1 MEKCKFCDA
10 QLEEG
15 STVCPGCG
23 KDNAAQQAP
32 VEETPAAETVAEQET
47 AEVEQPA
54 AAEGTADTQPASEA
68 EAAPADQQPENQED
82 KETAPAEQQSEKQE
96 DAKSETPAAKTGL
109 SAGKLALAVAAVV
122 VVIAIVVALVSG
134 GKVKEPAQETPTE
147 ETAAEVQ
154 PTIPAD
160 GNPDDETCKGTYT
173 ITDEAAEA
181 DADKIVAKIGDH
193 TLTNGQLRVF
203 YWQTV
208 TNYLSSN
215 TGSYMMYY
223 VGLDITQPLDT
234 QRCMEDENLTWQ
246 QFFLKEALNAWKN
259 YVVLSE
265 KAAESGMEM
274 EADAKAY
281 LDSIEDNLTQLA
293 QSYGLENAQ
302 ELLKVN
308 LGAGVNIEDFA
319 NFQRL
324 VINGNLYYDDFQAGI
339 NPTAEELDAFFA
351 QHEEDYVASGIT
363 KDGDFVDVRHVLI
376 SPEGG
381 TTDENGTTTYSDAE
395 WEACE
400 TKARELMNSWTLGD
414 RSESSFAALAQ
425 SASQDPGSA
434 SNGGLYQ
441 NVREGQMVPEF
452 NDWCFDEKREPGHS
466 GIVKTDYG
474 YHLMYFVGRTP
485 IWEYYTRQDYI
496 LDKSNAMVQELI
508 GRQSVDVD
516 YGAITLGLVNLAG

>member
-15 STVCPGCG
+15 STICPSCG
-23 KDNAAQQAP
+23 KDNAVQETP
-32 VEETPAAETVAEQET
+32 VEETPATEVVAEQ
-47 AEVEQPA
+47 QPA
-54 AAEGTADTQPASEA
+54 AEEAAAETQQLVEAVSEPEVQQPDEA
-68 EAAPADQQPENQED
+68 EVAAADQP
-82 KETAPAEQQSEKQE
+82 EKQE
-96 DAKSETPAAKTGL
+96 EAKPEAPAPKPGL
-109 SAGKLALAVAAVV
+109 SAGKLALIVAVV
-122 VVIAIVVALVSG
+122 VVLIAVVVALVSG

-147 ETAAEVQ
+147 ATVEEAQ

-173 ITDEAAEA
+173 VTDEAAEA
-181 DADKIVAKIGDH
+181 DAGKVVARMGDH
-193 TLTNGQLRVF
+193 TLTNGQLRAF

-223 VGLDITQPLDT
+223 GALDYTQPLDT

-246 QFFLKEALNAWKN
+246 QFFLKEALQAWQN
-259 YVVLSE
+259 YVALSD

-281 LDSIEDNLTQLA
+281 LDSIEDNLAKLA
-293 QSYGLENAQ
+293 ESYGLADAQ
-302 ELLKVN
+302 ELLKAN
-308 LGAGVNIEDFA
+308 LGAGVNVDDFA
-319 NFQRL
+319 NFQTL
-324 VINGNLYYDDFQAGI
+324 VINGNLYYDDFQSGI
-339 NPTAEELDAFFA
+339 NPTDEELEAFFA
-351 QHEEDYVASGIT
+351 QHEEDYTTSGIT

-381 TTDENGTTTYSDAE
+381 TTDENGTTTYSDEE

-400 TKARELMNSWTLGD
+400 RSARELMNSWTKGD
-414 RSESSFAALAQ
+414 RSEASFAALAQ

-441 NVREGQMVPEF
+441 NVREGEMVPEF
-452 NDWCFDEKREPGHS
+452 NDWCFDENREPGHS
-466 GIVKTDYG
+466 GVVKTDYG

-485 IWEYYTRQDYI
+485 IWEYYTRQDYV

-508 GRQSVDVD
+508 NQQGVQVD
-516 YGAITLGLVNLAG
+516 YSAITLGLVNLAG

>member
-15 STVCPGCG
+15 STICPSCG
-23 KDNAAQQAP
+23 KDNAVQEAPVAQTPATEVAAGQEAAEVQQPVAAEEPTQQPTEAEQAPEGQQA
-32 VEETPAAETVAEQET
+32 EKKE
-47 AEVEQPA
+47 
-54 AAEGTADTQPASEA
+54 
-68 EAAPADQQPENQED
+68 ED
-82 KETAPAEQQSEKQE
+82 KASPEAPS
-96 DAKSETPAAKTGL
+96 AKSNL

-122 VVIAIVVALVSG
+122 VLIAIVVALVSG
-134 GKVKEPAQETPTE
+134 GKVQEPAQETPTE
-147 ETAAEVQ
+147 ETVETTGEEAQ

-173 ITDEAAEA
+173 VTDEAAQA
-181 DADKIVAKIGDH
+181 DADKVVAKIGDH

-208 TNYLSSN
+208 TNYLSST

-223 VGLDITQPLDT
+223 GGLDITQPLDT
-234 QRCMEDENLTWQ
+234 QLCMEDESLTWQ
-246 QFFLKEALNAWKN
+246 QFFLKEALQAWQN
-259 YVVLSE
+259 YVVLSD
-265 KAAESGMEM
+265 KAAEAGMEM
-274 EADAKAY
+274 EEDAKAY
-281 LDSIEDNLTQLA
+281 LDSIEDNLAQLA
-293 QSYGLENAQ
+293 ESYGLEDAQ

-324 VINGNLYYDDFQAGI
+324 VISGNLYYDDFQAGI
-339 NPTAEELDAFFA
+339 NPTGEELEEFYA
-351 QHEEDYVASGIT
+351 QHEEDYAASGIT
-363 KDGDFVDVRHVLI
+363 KDGNFVDVRHVLI

-381 TTDENGTTTYSDAE
+381 TTDENGVTTYSDEE

-400 TKARELMNSWTLGD
+400 RNAQELMNSWTLGN
-414 RSESSFAALAQ
+414 RSEASFAALAQ

-496 LDKSNAMVQELI
+496 LDRSNAMVQELI
-508 GRQSVDVD
+508 DQQGVKVD
-516 YGAITLGLVNLAG
+516 YSAITLGLVNLAG

>member
-15 STVCPGCG
+15 STICPSCG
-23 KDNAAQQAP
+23 KDNAVQEAP
-32 VEETPAAETVAEQET
+32 VEEAPAAEAVTEQET

-54 AAEGTADTQPASEA
+54 AEEKTAETQQSAEA
-68 EAAPADQQPENQED
+68 EAAPADQQPE
-82 KETAPAEQQSEKQE
+82 KQE
-96 DAKSETPAAKTGL
+96 DAKPEAPATKT
-109 SAGKLALAVAAVV
+109 SISPGKLALAVAAVV
-122 VVIAIVVALVSG
+122 VLIAIVVALVSG

-147 ETAAEVQ
+147 ETVEEAQ

-173 ITDEAAEA
+173 VTDEAAEA
-181 DADKIVAKIGDH
+181 DADKVVAKIGDH

-208 TNYLSSN
+208 TNYLSST
-215 TGSYMMYY
+215 TGTYMMYY
-223 VGLDITQPLDT
+223 GALDYTQPLDT

-246 QFFLKEALNAWKN
+246 QFFLKEALKAWQN
-259 YVVLSE
+259 YVVLSD
-265 KAAESGMEM
+265 KATQSGMEM
-274 EADAKAY
+274 EEDAKAY

-293 QSYGLENAQ
+293 ASYGLETAQ

-308 LGAGVNIEDFA
+308 LGAGADIDDFA

-324 VINGNLYYDDFQAGI
+324 VINGNLYYDDFQSGI
-339 NPTAEELDAFFA
+339 NPAAQELEAFFA
-351 QHEEDYVASGIT
+351 QHEEDYTASGIT
-363 KDGDFVDVRHVLI
+363 KDGNFVDVRHVLI

-381 TTDENGTTTYSDAE
+381 TADENGATTYSDAE

-414 RSESSFAALAQ
+414 RSEASFAALAQ

-452 NDWCFDEKREPGHS
+452 NDWCFDENREPGHS

-508 GRQSVDVD
+508 DQQGVEVD
-516 YGAITLGLVNLAG
+516 YSAITLGLVNLAG

>member
-15 STVCPGCG
+15 STICPSCG
-23 KDNAAQQAP
+23 KDNGAQEAP
-32 VEETPAAETVAEQET
+32 VEEAPAEQAAAQET

-54 AAEGTADTQPASEA
+54 AVEETADAQPEPEA
-68 EAAPADQQPENQED
+68 EAAPADQEP
-82 KETAPAEQQSEKQE
+82 EKQE
-96 DAKSETPAAKTGL
+96 DEKSEAPAAKPGL

-122 VVIAIVVALVSG
+122 VLIAVVVALVSG
-134 GKVKEPAQETPTE
+134 GKVKEPAQQTPTE
-147 ETAAEVQ
+147 ETVAEEVQ

-173 ITDEAAEA
+173 VTDEAAQT
-181 DADKIVAKIGDH
+181 DADKVVARIGDH

-208 TNYLSSN
+208 TNYLSST

-223 VGLDITQPLDT
+223 GALDYTQSLDT

-246 QFFLKEALNAWKN
+246 QFFLKEALNAWQN
-259 YVVLSE
+259 YVVLSD

-274 EADAKAY
+274 EEDAKAY

-293 QSYGLENAQ
+293 QSYGLETAQ
-302 ELLKVN
+302 GLLKVN

-351 QHEEDYVASGIT
+351 EHEEDYIASGIT
-363 KDGDFVDVRHVLI
+363 KDGNFVDVRHVLI

-400 TKARELMNSWTLGD
+400 AKAQELMNGWVLGD

-496 LDKSNAMVQELI
+496 LDRSNAMVQELI
-508 GRQSVDVD
+508 NSQSVKVD
-516 YGAITLGLVNLAG
+516 YSAITLGLVNLAG

>member
-1 MEKCKFCDA
+1 MEKCKFCDV

-15 STVCPGCG
+15 STICPSCG
-23 KDNAAQQAP
+23 KDNAVQETP
-32 VEETPAAETVAEQET
+32 VEEVPAAEAVTEQET
-47 AEVEQPA
+47 AEVEQPV
-54 AAEGTADTQPASEA
+54 AAEETVDTQQSAEA
-68 EAAPADQQPENQED
+68 EAAPADQQPE
-82 KETAPAEQQSEKQE
+82 KQE
-96 DAKSETPAAKTGL
+96 EAKQPEAPAAKTGP

-122 VVIAIVVALVSG
+122 VLIAIVVALVSG
-134 GKVKEPAQETPTE
+134 GKVKEPAQQTPTE
-147 ETAAEVQ
+147 ETVEEAQ

-173 ITDEAAEA
+173 VTDEAAEA
-181 DADKIVAKIGDH
+181 DADKVVAKIGDH

-215 TGSYMMYY
+215 TGTYMMYY
-223 VGLDITQPLDT
+223 GALDYTQPLDT

-246 QFFLKEALNAWKN
+246 QFFLKEALKAWQN
-259 YVVLSE
+259 YVVLSD

-274 EADAKAY
+274 EEDAKAY

-293 QSYGLENAQ
+293 ASYGLETAQ

-308 LGAGVNIEDFA
+308 LGAGADIDDFA

-324 VINGNLYYDDFQAGI
+324 VINGNLYYDDFQSGI
-339 NPTAEELDAFFA
+339 NPTNQDLDAFFA
-351 QHEEDYVASGIT
+351 EHEEDYTASGIT
-363 KDGDFVDVRHVLI
+363 KDGNFVDVRHVLI

-400 TKARELMNSWTLGD
+400 TKARELMNSWTKGD
-414 RSESSFAALAQ
+414 RSEASFAALAQ

-452 NDWCFDEKREPGHS
+452 NDWCFDENREPGHS
-466 GIVKTDYG
+466 GVVKTDYG
-474 YHLMYFVGRTP
+474 YHLMYFVSRTP

-508 GRQSVDVD
+508 DQQGVEVD
-516 YGAITLGLVNLAG
+516 YSAITLGLVNLAG

>member
-15 STVCPGCG
+15 STICPSCG
-23 KDNAAQQAP
+23 KDNAVQEAP
-32 VEETPAAETVAEQET
+32 VEEVPAAEVVAEQET
-47 AEVEQPA
+47 AEVEQPV
-54 AAEGTADTQPASEA
+54 AAEVTAETQQPAEE
-68 EAAPADQQPENQED
+68 EAAPADQQPE
-82 KETAPAEQQSEKQE
+82 KQE
-96 DAKSETPAAKTGL
+96 EAKPEAPAAKTGP
-109 SAGKLALAVAAVV
+109 SAGKLALIVAAVV
-122 VVIAIVVALVSG
+122 VLIAVVVALIFG

-147 ETAAEVQ
+147 ETVETTGEEVQ

-173 ITDEAAEA
+173 VTDEAAEA
-181 DADKIVAKIGDH
+181 DADKVVAKIGDH

-223 VGLDITQPLDT
+223 GGLDITQPLDT

-246 QFFLKEALNAWKN
+246 QFFLKEALQAWQN
-259 YVVLSE
+259 YAVLSD

-274 EADAKAY
+274 EEDAKAY

-293 QSYGLENAQ
+293 ASYGLETAQ
-302 ELLKVN
+302 DLLKVN
-308 LGAGVNIEDFA
+308 LGAGANIDDFA
-319 NFQRL
+319 NFQQL
-324 VINGNLYYDDFQAGI
+324 VINGNLYYDDFRSGI
-339 NPTAEELDAFFA
+339 NPTNQELEAFFA
-351 QHEEDYVASGIT
+351 QHEEDYTASGIT
-363 KDGDFVDVRHVLI
+363 KDGNFVDVRHVLI

-381 TTDENGTTTYSDAE
+381 TTDENGATTYSDAE

-400 TKARELMNSWTLGD
+400 TKARELMNSWTKGD
-414 RSESSFAALAQ
+414 RSEASFAALAQ

>member
-15 STVCPGCG
+15 STICPSCG
-23 KDNAAQQAP
+23 KDNAVQEAP
-32 VEETPAAETVAEQET
+32 VEEAPAMEKAAEQEPAKMEEP
-47 AEVEQPA
+47 AEAEQPA
-54 AAEGTADTQPASEA
+54 AEEEAVQTQQPAEA
-68 EAAPADQQPENQED
+68 EAAAADQP
-82 KETAPAEQQSEKQE
+82 EKQE
-96 DAKSETPAAKTGL
+96 EAKPEAPASKTSP
-109 SAGKLALAVAAVV
+109 SAGKLALIVAAVV
-122 VVIAIVVALVSG
+122 VLIAVVVALVFG

-147 ETAAEVQ
+147 ETVEETQ

-173 ITDEAAEA
+173 VTDEAAEA
-181 DADKIVAKIGDH
+181 DADKVVAKIGEH

-223 VGLDITQPLDT
+223 GALDITQPLDT
-234 QRCMEDENLTWQ
+234 QRCMEDESLTWQ

-274 EADAKAY
+274 AEDAREY

-308 LGAGVNIEDFA
+308 LGAGADIDDFA

-324 VINGNLYYDDFQAGI
+324 VISGNLYYDAFQAGI
-339 NPTAEELDAFFA
+339 DPTNEELEAFFA
-351 QHEEDYVASGIT
+351 EHEEDYTASGIT

-381 TTDENGTTTYSDAE
+381 TTDEDGTTTYSDEE
-395 WEACE
+395 WEVCE
-400 TKARELMNSWTLGD
+400 QNARELMNSWTKGD
-414 RSESSFAALAQ
+414 RSEASFAALAQ

-508 GRQSVDVD
+508 DRQSVDVD
-516 YGAITLGLVNLAG
+516 YSAITLGLVNLAG